1 MEIRTSKRYL
11 SIDVFKGLIILVMV
25 FVNTLSIFDNVPFWT
40 KHAPDY
46 SLTYVDLIA
55 PLFIFMMALNSNL
68 SFEKRIERD
77 GQRKTYFHFIKRY
90 LIILG
95 IGLLLALNPES
106 EFLIRWGILQV
117 LGVAGLILTV
127 FIRFRTEIQIA
138 IGILFI
144 LIHQLIVLY
153 FFGDN
158 IYDAIEGGFFSSLGW
173 GALILFSSAI
183 TKHFLKKEMNYYFI
197 LGGIISILIGF
208 ITSFIWGFSRFR
220 INLPFVFLSVG
231 FASFLYYVFYLA
243 FDVWVNDYSFFN
255 QDNFLSITGKNALIL
270 FILHILFIN
279 IIYYII
285 PLNIDTW
292 IVFMVGFSNVIVI
305 WAISYFLH
313 KAEIYIIV

>member
-1 MEIRTSKRYL
+1 MEIRTSKRFL
-11 SIDVFKGLIILVMV
+11 SIDVFKGLVILAMV
-25 FVNTLSIFDNVPFWT
+25 FVNTLSIFENVPFWT

-68 SFEKRIERD
+68 SFKKRVERD
-77 GQRKTYFHFIKRY
+77 GPRKTYFHFIKRY
-90 LIILG
+90 LILLG
-95 IGLLLALNPES
+95 IGLLLTLNPES

-117 LGVAGLILTV
+117 LGVAGLVLTI
-127 FIRFRTEIQIA
+127 FIKFRTEIQIV

-144 LIHQLIVLY
+144 LIHQLIILY
-153 FFGDN
+153 FFGDY
-158 IYDAIEGGFFSSLGW
+158 IYDAIEGGFFSILGW

-183 TKHFLKKEMNYYFI
+183 SRHFLKKDMKYYFI
-197 LGGIISILIGF
+197 LGGIISIAIGI

-220 INLPFVFLSVG
+220 ISLPFVFFSVG
-231 FASFLYYVFYLA
+231 ISSLFYYAFYLA
-243 FDVWVNDYSFFN
+243 FDVLESDYSFFN
-255 QDNFLSITGKNALIL
+255 QDNFLSITGKNALVL

-285 PLNIDTW
+285 PLNIYTW
-292 IVFMVGFSNVIVI
+292 IVFIVGFSNVIMI

-313 KAEIYIIV
+313 KAKIYIIV